1 MIRPSEAGI
10 GVDPRWV
17 HHVDITPGEP
27 CSCILQGL
35 IAFDGELLLQ
45 GVHDNV
51 DVILLNGCSKA

>member
-1 MIRPSEAGI
+1 MNCA
-10 GVDPRWV
+10 
-17 HHVDITPGEP
+17 
-27 CSCILQGL
+27 SCVMQGL